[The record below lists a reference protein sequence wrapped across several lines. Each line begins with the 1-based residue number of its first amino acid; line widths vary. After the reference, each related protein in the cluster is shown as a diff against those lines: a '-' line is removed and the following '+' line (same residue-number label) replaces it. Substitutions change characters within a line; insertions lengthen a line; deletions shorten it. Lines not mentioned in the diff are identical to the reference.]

1 MKMMKRY
8 MLGLALSALAFTG
21 RAFSGLATADTVAQ
35 DLELKAAYMVR
46 SDASDG
52 HAVAFNTGA
61 VRVAEQRTHE
71 RAGLDERMRSDMRV
85 ESAGLVFNRADTHQ
99 VVESLA
105 PC

>member
-21 RAFSGLATADTVAQ
+21 LAFSGLATADSVAQ
-35 DLELKAAYMVR
+35 DLELKAAYMVQTE
-46 SDASDG
+46 D

-71 RAGLDERMRSDMRV
+71 RTGLDERMRSDMRV
-85 ESAGLVFNRADTHQ
+85 ESAGLVFNRADMHQ
-99 VVESLA
+99 VIESLV